1 MRFIRLLGAVVIFYG
16 LSYLLHAL
24 MQTISILPYPPFR
37 TSHIGLIGINLS
49 IGLVTIIN
57 GVGLLLV
64 RKWARFAWLVVV
76 TLLLLFHD
84 AVLLITYMVGANLT
98 QQLLNVAL
106 IFFLAVISWSKL
118 PDASAKQYFV

>member
-1 MRFIRLLGAVVIFYG
+1 MRFIRLLGALVIFYG

-24 MQTISILPYPPFR
+24 MQSISVLPYPPLR
-37 TSHIGLIGINLS
+37 TTHVILIGINLT
-49 IGLVTIIN
+49 IGIVTIIN
-57 GVGLLLV
+57 GVGLLLT
-64 RKWARFAWLVVV
+64 RKWARIAWLVVV

-84 AVLLITYMVGANLT
+84 FVLLVTYMAGANLT

-118 PDASAKQYFV
+118 PESSAKQYFV